1 MSFLVEIT
9 ESILGNPVLLL
20 LLLSAPVMLSALWFR
35 IVPSSTLV
43 ALFLLP
49 CIFTLVVV
57 FIPAAYILV
66 LLMDVAIA
74 IAAVIDWMTVPVVDS
89 LKIERSCQRVASQGK
104 KHTVELFV
112 SNLST
117 KSQSVT
123 MRDGVPEE
131 FVIEPKQ
138 FDVELQPRSRMTFHY
153 DIRSSRRGNFE
164 IDGTHV
170 KTHSRFALWYR
181 LIKTPVQSTVHVYPD
196 MKQLSEYSL
205 LARTNRLSLMG
216 LRRTRRVGQDNEFER
231 LRDYTHDDNY
241 KHIDWRST
249 ARRNKLTVKDFQTSQ
264 SQRIIFLLD
273 CGRMMTNMSSGMS
286 LLDHSLNS
294 ILMLSYIALER
305 GDSVGLITFSD
316 RIHSFVP
323 ARSGRSHMNQLLH
336 ASFDRFPQ
344 LVESRYHEA
353 FMHLNAHCR
362 KRSLVVMITN
372 VIDEV
377 NSDQVQ
383 QHLSAITGRHL
394 PIGVFL
400 RDRELF
406 DAVNNVD
413 SSATSYFESGAA
425 AEILT
430 WRRQVISDLQH
441 KGVLSLDVFS
451 ESLTAPLINQYLE
464 IKARNLL

>member
-1 MSFLVEIT
+1 MSYLIDIA
-9 ESILGNPVLLL
+9 ESIVANPVLLL
-20 LLLSAPVMLSALWFR
+20 MLLASPIVLSTLVFR
-35 IVPSSTLV
+35 IVPTQ
-43 ALFLLP
+43 LFIAVCLLP
-49 CIFTLVVV
+49 CLTTLFVV
-57 FIPAAYILV
+57 FWPRVYVLV
-66 LLMDVAIA
+66 LLMDAAIVVVALA
-74 IAAVIDWMTVPVVDS
+74 DWMTVP
-89 LKIERSCQRVASQGK
+89 KPQQFRIERTCQRVASLGK
-104 KHTVELFV
+104 KHTVELLV
-112 SNLST
+112 SNHSE
-117 KSQSVT
+117 KEQRVT
-123 MRDGVPEE
+123 IRDGVPEE
-131 FVIEPKQ
+131 FRIEPQQ
-138 FDVELQPRSRMTFHY
+138 FDVRLRPRSRTVFHY
-153 DIRSSRRGNFE
+153 DLRSIRRGAFE
-164 IDGTHV
+164 IDGTHL
-170 KTHSRFALWYR
+170 KTRSLLGLWYR
-181 LIKTPVQSTVHVYPD
+181 LVHVTIESTVRIYPD
-196 MKQLSEYSL
+196 MKQLSEYAL

-216 LRRTRRVGQDNEFER
+216 LRRTRRVGQDNDFER
-231 LRDYTHDDNY
+231 LRDYTLDDNY

-249 ARRNKLTVKDFQTSQ
+249 ARRSKLTVKDFQTSQ

-273 CGRMMTNMSSGMS
+273 CGRMMTNMSSGIS

-316 RIHSFVP
+316 RVHSFVP

-336 ASFDRFPQ
+336 ASFDRFPE

-362 KRSLVVMITN
+362 KRSLVIMVTN

-383 QHLSAITGRHL
+383 KHLAAISGRHL

-400 RDRELF
+400 RDHELF
-406 DAVNNVD
+406 DAVNCT
-413 SSATSYFESGAA
+413 AQGGARFFESGAA
-425 AEILT
+425 AEILS

-441 KGVLSLDVFS
+441 RGVLSLDVFS